1 MGFAVILARIDAA
14 TLVLYAGSIAWV
26 IGYDTIYAR
35 QRVGWVEPFAK
46 PITVAKGN

>member
-35 QRVGWVEPFAK
+35 QRVATIKRRCRWSRPGS
-46 PITVAKGN
+46 G